1 MKRVAAAVLFVLA
14 LGVSTKADSCTDCQT
29 LTVLETLTNFTVV
42 GAPTT
47 VEWLFLD
54 FPSNFE
60 VIDTWQGGRFSGDV
74 LSSHVNIGVPSWINL
89 YSLSLFTNTNTGVI
103 CCSSCPPSVPV
114 TLEPVFPGGPDPDI
128 PACFDPYVHVYDVT
142 FESGFI
148 ISAALV
154 GSFISTTPVPE
165 PGTLGLLG
173 LGFALIWRRLRN
185 RRER

>member
-14 LGVSTKADSCTDCQT
+14 LGVSTKADSCSDCQT

-60 VIDTWQGGRFSGDV
+60 VIDTWQGGMFSGDV
-74 LSSHVNIGVPSWINL
+74 LSSHVNIGVP
-89 YSLSLFTNTNTGVI
+89 
-103 CCSSCPPSVPV
+103 
-114 TLEPVFPGGPDPDI
+114 
-128 PACFDPYVHVYDVT
+128 
-142 FESGFI
+142 

-154 GSFISTTPVPE
+154 DSFIPGTPVSE

-185 RRER
+185 RRVLLSSVIT